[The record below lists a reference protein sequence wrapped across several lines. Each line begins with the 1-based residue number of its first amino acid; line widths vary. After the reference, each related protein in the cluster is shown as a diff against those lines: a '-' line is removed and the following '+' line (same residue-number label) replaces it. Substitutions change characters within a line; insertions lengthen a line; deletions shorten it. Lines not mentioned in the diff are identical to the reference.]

1 MLLPIF
7 LLYVLQDKK
16 FVLQLNQQVWIK

>member
-16 FVLQLNQQVWIK
+16 FVLQLIQQVWIK